1 MIENNWKETA
11 TIHLTWPNLTKP
23 RNFQIWKSKQQLETV
38 RFPGITV
45 VVVANKMRDSQPHS
59 DSDQKSGKERS
70 GHESDAA
77 AATVQ
82 LFFATRN
89 RRPELKGIVI
99 HFFNEIGFLNFSFQF
114 EKLNYL
120 SKWDTKNKKKTFFRG
135 KLKSISQTNWGR

>member
-1 MIENNWKETA
+1 
-11 TIHLTWPNLTKP
+11 
-23 RNFQIWKSKQQLETV
+23 
-38 RFPGITV
+38 
-45 VVVANKMRDSQPHS
+45 MRDRQPHS
-59 DSDQKSGKERS
+59 DSDQESGKQRS

-89 RRPELKGIVI
+89 RRPELEGIVI

-120 SKWDTKNKKKTFFRG
+120 SKWDKNKTFLGEIKNRYRKLIGDG
-135 KLKSISQTNWGR
+135 KLRTKSPKLSNYHRIIIDLSSNNHQIIIEVSLKYH